1 MSIPNFTL
9 SRDWTNHDENNG
21 GFATYLEGEEQVRYD
36 MQYLFNELA
45 ERLNE
50 VITAIG
56 STSGAAQINIAP
68 IVVSD
73 DPPVVISG
81 NIQDA
86 LGAILQI
93 AKEAQAGTIAD
104 GAITTAKLDTGAVTT
119 AKIAD
124 GAVTTPKI
132 ADGAVTP
139 AKTDFSSGSLTFG
152 GVVTLNNAIKL
163 NSNTYYSYGTL
174 AQMNTQTPTAGR
186 LYFAKVQG

>member
-124 GAVTTPKI
+124 GAVTLEKI
-132 ADGAVTP
+132 AAGAVTNS
-139 AKTDFSSGSLTFG
+139 KTDFSTGLG
-152 GVVTLNNAIKL
+152 IG
-163 NSNTYYSYGTL
+163 GTL
-174 AQMNTQTPTAGR
+174 TQNGQLILKSGVTYGNSTTGQTPTAGR
-186 LYFAKVQG
+186 IFFKKL